1 MVGFADGFHLASKAQ
16 LTRLLLFTRSPARI
30 NGAANTSPNRR
41 TRPMIDTNSDAFHE
55 AVRVLINQ
63 SRSTGDISLALSKAI
78 EAYLAAMPKDEWR
91 DIATAPKDR
100 IIDAIVDGEVR
111 LVAWREASYEL
122 LWGWCLADEGDTPDI
137 CTPTLWRPR
146 PTPPETQ
153 A

>member
-1 MVGFADGFHLASKAQ
+1 M
-16 LTRLLLFTRSPARI
+16 T
-30 NGAANTSPNRR
+30 
-41 TRPMIDTNSDAFHE
+41 IDTNSPAFKAAFEAFDAQPFDDE
-55 AVRVLINQ
+55 AA
-63 SRSTGDISLALSKAI
+63 LAAAI

-91 DIATAPKDR
+91 DIETAPKDR

-111 LVAWREASYEL
+111 LVAWREASYER
-122 LWGWCLADEGDTPDI
+122 LWGWCLADDGDTPDI